1 MAYAQAGLYI
11 LATDTFG
18 QRDFLNALHY
28 EAGQII
34 LSILATVV
42 SDFDPSLLNFENKM
56 QRWEEATSFS
66 WEKQSKI
73 LTELME

>member
-1 MAYAQAGLYI
+1 
-11 LATDTFG
+11 
-18 QRDFLNALHY
+18 DFLNALHY

-34 LSILATVV
+34 LSNLATVV
-42 SDFDPSLLNFENKM
+42 SDFDTSLLNFENKT

-66 WEKQSKI
+66 WEKQSEI